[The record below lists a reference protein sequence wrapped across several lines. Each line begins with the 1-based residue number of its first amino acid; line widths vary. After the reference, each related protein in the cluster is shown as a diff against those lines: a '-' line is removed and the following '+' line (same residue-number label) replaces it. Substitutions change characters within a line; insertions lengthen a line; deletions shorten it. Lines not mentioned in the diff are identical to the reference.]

1 MNLNLDWMVRDSEP
15 RAWGRAPRHYRR
27 RRLRMVLVLLALGV
41 AVLAM
46 TSRCG
51 APGRA
56 AGAGVGEAPPSCS
69 EALTEDVSLPTDA
82 FRRCATK
89 ALRGDYGELAEWQ
102 RKGYQRGLCNG
113 AQKTRCWVTTF
124 FPAEG
129 NHRGDTTASGWGC
142 SERVASAN
150 LLPMWTWVWTPQ
162 TGIRQVMDRGARSN
176 DAVAQRRYGAELWI
190 DFWEPR
196 EGSLFGDENGGA
208 RSVWIIRRDER

>member
-1 MNLNLDWMVRDSEP
+1 MRQDWIGREFRRQATP
-15 RAWGRAPRHYRR
+15 REWRNARIWGA
-27 RRLRMVLVLLALGV
+27 LFLAALLVLLRTAACGPGGLHSASPEG
-41 AVLAM
+41 ARGSTPTD
-46 TSRCG
+46 TSQ
-51 APGRA
+51 
-56 AGAGVGEAPPSCS
+56 
-69 EALTEDVSLPTDA
+69 ALTAAHSALPENPFA
-82 FRRCATK
+82 RCATK

-113 AQKTRCWVTTF
+113 AQKTRCWVTTY
-124 FPAEG
+124 FPEEG